1 MLNFAEHS
9 LAFFQLV
16 YPRLCAG
23 VALAGKRLFLSC
35 CFFFSLF
42 DPGNSLKFMMGAT
55 VRSLAI
61 IGIAAFVSGM
71 FSRWLA
77 KTITLS
83 PHTQRNYP
91 ELQKRLNGWLSAALK
106 TARILTVCV
115 AVMLLLS
122 AWGLFDFWNWLQNGA
137 GQKTVDILIRIALIL
152 FLLGGWLDGARQFDR
167 KPAGFGYSWPPT
179 TQRPYA
185 YPADAVP

>member
-1 MLNFAEHS
+1 
-9 LAFFQLV
+9 
-16 YPRLCAG
+16 
-23 VALAGKRLFLSC
+23 
-35 CFFFSLF
+35 
-42 DPGNSLKFMMGAT
+42 MMGAT

-122 AWGLFDFWNWLQNGA
+122 YLGQLDALLQPYVRILTQDEIDVRIKRFW
-137 GQKTVDILIRIALIL
+137 RY
-152 FLLGGWLDGARQFDR
+152 LDRTL
-167 KPAGFGYSWPPT
+167 P
-179 TQRPYA
+179 
-185 YPADAVP
+185 DAFMHANIGPSDSP

>member
-1 MLNFAEHS
+1 MAPW
-9 LAFFQLV
+9 LASAYFIVL
-16 YPRLCAG
+16 
-23 VALAGKRLFLSC
+23 
-35 CFFFSLF
+35 FFFSLF

-167 KPAGFGYSWPPT
+167 KPAGFGYSWPPA
-179 TQRPYA
+179 TQRPHA
-185 YPADAVP
+185 YPAYAVS

>member
-1 MLNFAEHS
+1 HS
-9 LAFFQLV
+9 LAFFSLFIRAFALV
-16 YPRLCAG
+16 WHW
-23 VALAGKRLFLSC
+23 LASAYFIVL
-35 CFFFSLF
+35 FFFSLF

-91 ELQKRLNGWLSAALK
+91 ELQKRLNGWLSAAL
-106 TARILTVCV
+106 
-115 AVMLLLS
+115 
-122 AWGLFDFWNWLQNGA
+122 
-137 GQKTVDILIRIALIL
+137 
-152 FLLGGWLDGARQFDR
+152 
-167 KPAGFGYSWPPT
+167 
-179 TQRPYA
+179 
-185 YPADAVP
+185 